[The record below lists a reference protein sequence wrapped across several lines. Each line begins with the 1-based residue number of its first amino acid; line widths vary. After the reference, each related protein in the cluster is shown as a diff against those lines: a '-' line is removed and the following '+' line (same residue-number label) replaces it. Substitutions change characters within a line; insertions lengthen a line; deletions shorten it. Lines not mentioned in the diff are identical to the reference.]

1 MVTNTNTNH
10 HRRHLVNAVLI
21 ATVWTSATA
30 GAALIGAGS
39 ASAAEGSVEQTYTI
53 NGSDSIKVSLRC
65 PGNKAVDGRYL
76 PYLVNR
82 IYPTALG
89 RVVPRGVDVFENG
102 GVGVTM
108 RGAADW
114 VELKGVYVG
123 AEGTATNWN
132 TAPANV
138 VIKLHCS
145 DDYAD
150 AQQTMPTG

>member
-1 MVTNTNTNH
+1 MSTNPNH
-10 HRRHLVNAVLI
+10 HRRHRVSAVLI

-53 NGSDSIKVSLRC
+53 KGSDSIKVSLRC
-65 PGNKAVDGRYL
+65 PNNMSQDPRYL

-82 IYPTALG
+82 IYPTALS

-108 RGAADW
+108 RGAAGW
-114 VELKGVYVG
+114 VDQKGVYVG
-123 AEGTATNWN
+123 AEGTVTNYN

-150 AQQTMPTG
+150 AQQTIPI